1 VSTGFEFVPS
11 PLSYNNEYI
20 DAVSAQQTLRNYYY
34 EIGLSYDRT
43 FKSHHVGVL
52 AQMSRE
58 NFVTG
63 SNWPNKREDWVGRI
77 TYDYEGKY
85 LFELMVL
92 IMVLLNSDLNTGSIF
107 SIVCNRFGGSQK
119 KNL

>member
-1 VSTGFEFVPS
+1 LINYFSSRGREINDDGNYISKRWDNITNDWIYTIPSVSTGFEFVPS

-63 SNWPNKREDWVGRI
+63 SNW
-77 TYDYEGKY
+77 
-85 LFELMVL
+85 
-92 IMVLLNSDLNTGSIF
+92 
-107 SIVCNRFGGSQK
+107 Q
-119 KNL
+119 